1 MRLSDLL
8 KQTGSII
15 CQTDTEEFDFT
26 SHPMI
31 ADALVI
37 AGVGG
42 GSFVQPQVRRDGLR
56 RVGLL
61 QPWLLVSAT

>member
-15 CQTDTEEFDFT
+15 CQTDTAEFDFT

-31 ADALVI
+31 ADAQVT
-37 AGVGG
+37 AGVGRAARA
-42 GSFVQPQVRRDGLR
+42 SFNPRSEETV
-56 RVGLL
+56 
-61 QPWLLVSAT
+61 